1 MEFTAMDE
9 LSYRSLGAD
18 EYEQRRSEVIGFAKE
33 LPEDATEE
41 QANAIDAELGLI
53 DVEDKRRSQLAEIE
67 QRNMEKVIAGN
78 AKPVEAAVFKE
89 ESMERASSLGE
100 NFVQYRKGHQS
111 PDNRIIAPAFNARTA
126 GDPTTTGSF
135 SLTPTEFSTDV
146 VGKPVASLAFLDLF
160 GRKQISAPVYSW
172 NAYSSTTGSAG
183 TTAEG
188 VAKNKLTY
196 EYVQKT
202 ATLQKVTG
210 LIKMTEE
217 LFEDA
222 PYVADAI
229 NTDLVNDL
237 NAARQAAAMAT
248 LLATSGVQTASV
260 TYSTVIDIF
269 NGILAAAA
277 DIEEDTG
284 IAADAVVV
292 TPAIWLI
299 LRSALDNENRYYAGN
314 PFGSSEYSKLFEMT
328 FVKNSSLTANHIL
341 VGACAQGADLV
352 SKADGVRVD
361 STNSN
366 DVDFE
371 KNLVSVRA
379 EAREIVAV
387 KRPACF
393 CNITVSATGATG
405 ATGATE

>member
-1 MEFTAMDE
+1 MEFTAMDA

-18 EYEQRRSEVIGFAKE
+18 EYAERRSFVIGLAKE
-33 LPEDATEE
+33 LPEDATAE
-41 QANAIDAELGLI
+41 QAEAIDAELGFI
-53 DVEDKRRSQLAEIE
+53 DAEDERRDKLAEIE
-67 QRNMEKVIAGN
+67 QRNMEKVIGGN
-78 AKPVEAAVFKE
+78 ANPVEAAKIE
-89 ESMERASSLGE
+89 EGSMERASSLGE
-100 NFVQYRKGHQS
+100 NFVQYRKEHPS
-111 PDNRIIAPAFNARTA
+111 SDNRIIAPAYNQRTA
-126 GDPTTTGSF
+126 GDPSTTASF
-135 SLTPTEFSTDV
+135 TLTPTQFSTDV
-146 VGKPVASLAFLDLF
+146 IGKPVIPMSFLDLF
-160 GRKQISAPVYSW
+160 GRKQVNAPVYSW
-172 NAYSSTTGSAG
+172 NAYSTTTGSAG

-188 VAKNKLTY
+188 VSKNKLTY
-196 EYVQKT
+196 EYAPKT
-202 ATLQKVTG
+202 ATLQKITG

-229 NTDLVNDL
+229 NADLVNDL
-237 NAARQAAAMAT
+237 NAARQAAAMST
-248 LLATSGVQTASV
+248 LLGTSGVQTASIS
-260 TYSTVIDIF
+260 YSTAIDIF

-299 LRSALDNENRYYAGN
+299 LRSALDANNHYYAGE
-314 PFGSSEYSKLFEMT
+314 PFGSSEYSRLFEMK
-328 FVKNSSLTANHIL
+328 FVKSPNLTADHIL
-341 VGACAQGADLV
+341 VGAFGQGADLV
-352 SKADGVRVD
+352 SKADGIRVD

-371 KNLVSVRA
+371 KNLVSIRA

-393 CNITVSATGATG
+393 CNITVSASGATG
-405 ATGATE
+405 ETA

>member
-1 MEFTAMDE
+1 MEFIEMDA
-9 LSYRSLGAD
+9 LAYRSLGAD
-18 EYEQRRSEVIGFAKE
+18 EYAQRRSEVIELAKE
-33 LPEDATEE
+33 LPEDATVE
-41 QANAIDAELGLI
+41 QAEAIDAELGII
-53 DVEDKRRSQLAEIE
+53 DAEDERRGKLADIE
-67 QRNMEKVIAGN
+67 QRNMEKVIAGT
-78 AKPVEAAVFKE
+78 AKPVEAVQTKE
-89 ESMERASSLGE
+89 EKMERASSLGE
-100 NFVQYRKGHQS
+100 NFVQYRQEHPS
-111 PDNRIIAPAFNARTA
+111 SDNRIIAPAYNVRTA
-126 GDPTTTGSF
+126 GDPSTTASF
-135 SLTPTEFSTDV
+135 TLTPVQYSNDV
-146 VGKPVASLAFLDLF
+146 VGKPVVPMSFLDLF
-160 GRKQISAPVYSW
+160 GRKQVSAPVYSW

-196 EYVQKT
+196 EYAPKT
-202 ATLQKVTG
+202 ATLQKITG

-248 LLATSGVQTASV
+248 LLGTSGVQTASV
-260 TYSTVIDIF
+260 SYASAIDIF

-299 LRSALDNENRYYAGN
+299 LRSALDANNHYYAGE
-314 PFGSSEYSKLFEMT
+314 PFGSSEYSRLFEMA
-328 FVKNSSLTANHIL
+328 FVKNASLTADHIL
-341 VGACAQGADLV
+341 VGAFAQGADLV

-371 KNLVSVRA
+371 KNLISIRA

-393 CNITVSATGATG
+393 CNITLSASGATG
-405 ATGATE
+405 ATS